1 MRTRDASE
9 CNAHILQKKGPFEC
23 GANPIRSH
31 LGACVSDFFQ
41 CEETFV
47 ELCSGV
53 KANSFPS
60 YLACSQEVVHNAC
73 TSKKKQTTYI
83 RVFVFSGTLHL
94 HLQRELWTPRKQNT
108 SKRRRR
114 LQELLSEGAAGENT
128 RKHGRTRR
136 LFSGFF
142 ATRQWEYRLA
152 FSFSTNSVFSSKN
165 FHIV

>member
-1 MRTRDASE
+1 MQCT
-9 CNAHILQKKGPFEC
+9 HTPKKGPFEC

-60 YLACSQEVVHNAC
+60 YLACSQDLGGGAQCMHN
-73 TSKKKQTTYI
+73 KKKPTTYI

-114 LQELLSEGAAGENT
+114 LQELLSEGAAGKIT
-128 RKHGRTRR
+128 RKHGRTRG